1 MSVFFE
7 TYAHIDEHN
16 GIDPEYRE
24 YSIRPFF
31 EGDGFG
37 DTGLFDEGFCATMQG
52 HNARLHLSILKTID
66 VVYGKPAR
74 GDYEVAYSDAKKAYL
89 KGIALGSGH
98 CALELAHLELEQ
110 PKHFKMKPEKKQN
123 ALLEANHR
131 AIGYFKQ
138 ALEWGYNTAQVP
150 LTNTLNRQHFLAR
163 ASDHTLNAFLT
174 KYESDLKEVASLT
187 FTDKSMGF
195 GGKLD
200 VKAHL
205 SPTFWQHPALKTL
218 EVKTEQKPVS
228 TLKPLWQYGN
238 NTKQAFKDYMEAKK
252 KGDARAWLYLG
263 VMCLQGVVVPP
274 DYYTAVACFEK
285 ARDLGELL

>member
-1 MSVFFE
+1 MRHDARAQRPLAFE
-7 TYAHIDEHN
+7 H
-16 GIDPEYRE
+16 
-24 YSIRPFF
+24 F
-31 EGDGFG
+31 
-37 DTGLFDEGFCATMQG
+37 
-52 HNARLHLSILKTID
+52 KTID
-66 VVYGKPAR
+66 VVYGKPTR
-74 GDYEVAYSDAKKAYL
+74 DDYEVAYSDANEAYL

-163 ASDHTLNAFLT
+163 ASDHPLNAFLA
-174 KYESDLKEVASLT
+174 KYESDLNEVASLAST

-200 VKAHL
+200 VRAHL

-238 NTKQAFKDYMEAKK
+238 NTQQAFRDYMEAKK